1 MMAEQLYYEDVM
13 VSSEIPAL
21 VKHPT
26 TQQLVRWAGASGDYN
41 PIHYDKDFAQSKG
54 LPGVIVHGR
63 LIATFLVQLLT
74 DWIGEEG
81 RVQRLTCNYRGMSF
95 PGEDL
100 TCKGKVIKKAIVDGE
115 HHIECE
121 IWVENPKGERPV
133 PGTATVILP
142 SRD

>member
-1 MMAEQLYYEDVM
+1 MAEQLYYEDVM
-13 VSSEIPAL
+13 VGSEIPAL

-63 LIATFLVQLLT
+63 LIASFLVQFLT

-81 RVQRLTCNYRGMSF
+81 MVQKLTCDYRGMIF

-100 TCKGKVIKKAIVDGE
+100 TCRGKVTKKEIVGGE
-115 HHIECE
+115 HHVECE

-133 PGTATVILP
+133 PGTATIILP